1 LHPLLKAIMGC
12 RMPTQLGL
20 IQCLPLTAGARRH
33 EKIAS
38 AQSRSGTR
46 GRPPPKRCVFTCNGS
61 SGCNLAHNS
70 SEIRNPVVVRLFGVR
85 SRSRCL
91 VACLLMPP
99 ILPRFSGY
107 SDRHLVAW
115 LKQHRA
121 EQLKRKSQV
130 KTWEKRDLVFPNL
143 RGGYL
148 HPTHMGEEFR
158 ALLEQ
163 AELPPSR
170 FHDLRHSAATILL
183 SME

>member
-1 LHPLLKAIMGC
+1 M
-12 RMPTQLGL
+12 
-20 IQCLPLTAGARRH
+20 
-33 EKIAS
+33 
-38 AQSRSGTR
+38 
-46 GRPPPKRCVFTCNGS
+46 
-61 SGCNLAHNS
+61 
-70 SEIRNPVVVRLFGVR
+70 VVRLFGVR

-107 SDRHLVAW
+107 SDRHLVDW